1 MAYCDRADLVRRFGE
16 SEISDLLDRNND
28 ASDDDQALSA
38 TIADADA
45 LIDGYLGSRYST
57 PLVTVPNA
65 IRAISC
71 DITRYLLW
79 DDNAPAEIRTRYE
92 DALARLKDYSKGV
105 MVLPNVPPAEAN
117 PSGGVDFV
125 AEDRVFSR
133 DSLAGF

>member
-1 MAYCDRADLVRRFGE
+1 MAYCSRVDLVQRFGE

-28 ASDDDQALSA
+28 SADDDQALSA
-38 TIADADA
+38 TTADADA

-57 PLVTVPNA
+57 PLATVPNA

-79 DDNAPAEIRTRYE
+79 DDNAPTEVRTRYE
-92 DALARLKDYSKGV
+92 DALARLKDYAKGF
-105 MVLPNVPPAEAN
+105 MVLPNVPPAETN
-117 PSGGVDFV
+117 PSGGIDFI
-125 AEDRVFSR
+125 ADDRVFSR